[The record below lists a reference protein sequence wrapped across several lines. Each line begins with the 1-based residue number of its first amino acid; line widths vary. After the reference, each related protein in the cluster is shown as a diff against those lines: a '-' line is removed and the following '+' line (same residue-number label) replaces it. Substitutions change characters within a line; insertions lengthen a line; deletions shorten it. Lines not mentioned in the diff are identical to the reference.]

1 MRMAEEIDTSS
12 SSYKM
17 AMWTER
23 DPYQDNLSY
32 FLWEIDAAIHAILAG
47 AQSYTIGSRKLV
59 RADLSQLYK
68 MRQEI
73 LSEINAKKSSGFF
86 DDCYVAEWP
95 GER

>member
-1 MRMAEEIDTSS
+1 
-12 SSYKM
+12 M

-32 FLWEIDAAIHAILAG
+32 FLWEIDTAIHSILAG
-47 AQSYTIGSRKLV
+47 AQSYAIGSRKLT

-73 LSEINAKKSSGFF
+73 LSEINAKKPSGFF

-95 GER
+95 WER